1 MNVAIAQSDMDL
13 APAAIKLVGE
23 KLNIDKKYD

>member
-23 KLNIDKKYD
+23 KLNIDKEI